1 MSRIY
6 RHNIVTFIFLKK
18 QTMKRIYQSFFVVLF
33 AALTLTA
40 CTDSKTPQEGDKYS
54 VIPTPMPNLPA
65 VTEIFSLSC
74 GHCRNMESM
83 LPEIKKLTNTK
94 DVNQVHVI
102 FNESAQKAAFIFYAA
117 MVQTDNKP
125 SHKLKEALFA
135 FVQDSP
141 KDMTNEQRQAA
152 LTKIFHDNGLKSPY
166 ELTKEQQA
174 EVFKMFQQSEAIV
187 RDAALQSVPAFLI
200 NGKYLV
206 NTSAHDSLQD
216 MANTITY
223 LKDKK

>member
-1 MSRIY
+1 
-6 RHNIVTFIFLKK
+6 
-18 QTMKRIYQSFFVVLF
+18 MKRIYQSFFVVLL

-40 CTDSKTPQEGDKYS
+40 CSDSKTPQEGDKYS
-54 VIPTPMPNLPA
+54 IIPTPMPNMPA

-74 GHCRNMESM
+74 GHCRNMEGM
-83 LPEIKKLTNTK
+83 LPEIQKLTNTK
-94 DVNQVHVI
+94 NINQVHVT

-117 MVQTDNKP
+117 MIQTNNEP
-125 SHKLKEALFA
+125 SHKLVEALFS

-141 KDMTNEQRQAA
+141 KDMTDAQRKVA
-152 LTKIFHDNGLKSPY
+152 LSKIFHDNGLKSPY
-166 ELTKEQQA
+166 ELTKQQQA
-174 EVFKMFQQSEAIV
+174 EIFKLLQQSEDTV
-187 RDAALQSVPAFLI
+187 RNAALQSVPAFLI

-223 LKDKK
+223 LKNKK

>member
-1 MSRIY
+1 
-6 RHNIVTFIFLKK
+6 
-18 QTMKRIYQSFFVVLF
+18 MKRIYQSFFVVLL

-40 CTDSKTPQEGDKYS
+40 CSDSKTPQEGDKYS
-54 VIPTPMPNLPA
+54 VIPTPMPNMPA

-74 GHCRNMESM
+74 GHCRNMEGM
-83 LPEIKKLTNTK
+83 LPEIQKLTDTK
-94 DVNQVHVI
+94 DINQVHVI

-117 MVQTDNKP
+117 MIQTNNEP
-125 SHKLKEALFA
+125 SHKLVEALFS

-141 KDMTNEQRQAA
+141 KDMTDAQRKVA
-152 LTKIFHDNGLKSPY
+152 LAKTFHDNGLKSPY

-174 EVFKMFQQSEAIV
+174 EIFKLLQQSEDIV
-187 RDAALQSVPAFLI
+187 RNAALQAVPAFLI

-223 LKDKK
+223 LKNKK